1 MNTKQVVLITG
12 ATSGIGYQLA
22 KDYLDAG
29 DTVIAVGRNKD
40 QLIDLQQSGADTV
53 CCDLADGNAWQTSVW
68 QLEERYHNIDVVILN
83 AGVCHYVDDG
93 DLDAE
98 VLQQTL
104 DVNVVAPV
112 RVLQSLTPL
121 LQRASK
127 PKVALVSSASVYLP
141 FVRAEFYGASKA
153 ALQYMGHVLSTS
165 LKPKGIQLVTV
176 ILGFIDTPLTRKND
190 FDMPMLATVDGA
202 SAAIRRGIER
212 GVHEV
217 HFPRLFCAILRT
229 LHKLPVSA
237 RIWLAGKMVKSNQDN
252 GKQSHTRHQQGETRT

>member
-1 MNTKQVVLITG
+1 MTTKPVVLITG

-22 KDYLDAG
+22 RDYLQAG
-29 DTVIAVGRNKD
+29 VAVIAVGRNKE
-40 QLIDLQQSGADTV
+40 QLVDLQQFGADAV
-53 CCDLADGNAWQTSVW
+53 CCDLADAKAWQACVW
-68 QLEERYHNIDVVILN
+68 QLEERYPSIDTVILN

-93 DLDAE
+93 DVDAE

-127 PKVALVSSASVYLP
+127 PTVAMVSSASVYLP

-153 ALQYMGHVLSTS
+153 ALQYMGHVLHTS

-190 FDMPMLATVDGA
+190 FEMPMLATVDGA
-202 SAAIRRGIER
+202 SAAIRQGIARGSS
-212 GVHEV
+212 EV
-217 HFPRLFCAILRT
+217 HFPRLFCGILRM
-229 LHKLPVSA
+229 LHKLPAPA
-237 RIWLAGKMVKSNQDN
+237 RIWLAGKMVKTNQDN
-252 GKQSHTRHQQGETRT
+252 GSQSPTGHQQGETRT